1 MFLKIAQKDIKHLGY
16 FCDKFWSLKHSKI
29 AQSGH
34 TVSQRWQKWMISFTS
49 IKQNDLAACHFELND
64 RQMNET
70 KRNCFKHREVIAQ
83 WFRLRLPFC
92 GPALG
97 SNPKHTVSVF
107 PICNIEN
114 GTAFDIGMR
123 KTTKR
128 GRHWF
133 YFKKTYKGLLESA
146 FLCTFKYFYSLKLS
160 TSTDA
165 LTG

>member
-1 MFLKIAQKDIKHLGY
+1 
-16 FCDKFWSLKHSKI
+16 
-29 AQSGH
+29 
-34 TVSQRWQKWMISFTS
+34 MISFTS
-49 IKQNDLAACHFELND
+49 IKKNDLAACHFELND

-114 GTAFDIGMR
+114 GTAFDIGM
-123 KTTKR
+123 
-128 GRHWF
+128 
-133 YFKKTYKGLLESA
+133 KKDENYQKEAEIGP
-146 FLCTFKYFYSLKLS
+146 YLKNNQ
-160 TSTDA
+160 TVIYIFR
-165 LTG
+165 